1 MPETLGFGK
10 KGRCMKERNSD
21 SEELLAER
29 REEDQGVDG
38 RLRMND
44 QEVSSCL
51 LKRERAGW
59 GLVRKVR
66 TS

>member
-1 MPETLGFGK
+1 
-10 KGRCMKERNSD
+10 MKERNSG